1 MKKSQILALVLC
13 FVMLLTACGTTAPAA
28 TNPPAAPT
36 TPVDNAGS
44 ADNAGSTSA
53 DTGVAQPAGYPTKNI
68 SWIVPAAAGAAIDL
82 PTRALIDALDVG
94 ANVVVEN
101 LAGASQ
107 TIGALEASVR
117 PADGYTLLTG
127 ANAWGII
134 QPNMNN
140 LDYSPDDFRHI
151 AMMTPAMPSFV
162 AVRPDS
168 ELQTVEDLVALIK
181 SGDRFVC
188 GVANNGSYDHLAM
201 TSVLNQL
208 GCTAGECLPYNGS
221 SEVLPAVLSGEVAFG
236 VFNEGDIAP
245 RIKAGELRAL
255 CVLSNEASAFFP
267 EIPVIE
273 DYGVT
278 NMSTFKGLKWVAV
291 RKDTP
296 NEIVEWLKVKLNE
309 AIQSEAYQAYLTQ
322 AGFGTVREYTE
333 EEVTEIITTANA
345 AYLEV
350 LTELGM
356 AKTN

>member
-1 MKKSQILALVLC
+1 MKKIQFLALLLC
-13 FVMLLTACGTTAPAA
+13 ILMVFTACSTTAAPQ
-28 TNPPAAPT
+28 TEPTAAPT
-36 TPVDNAGS
+36 NAAEPS
-44 ADNAGSTSA
+44 ATAAETIPA
-53 DTGVAQPAGYPTKNI
+53 EAGVAQPDGYPTKNI

-82 PTRALIDALDVG
+82 PTRALIDALDVHT
-94 ANVVVEN
+94 NVVVEN

-134 QPNMNN
+134 QPNMNE

-151 AMMTPAMPSFV
+151 AMMTPAMPSFI
-162 AVRPDS
+162 AVRTES
-168 ELQTVEDLVALIK
+168 ELESVEDLLALIQ
-181 SGDRFVC
+181 SGERFIY
-188 GVANNGSYDHLAM
+188 GVANTGSYDHLAI
-201 TSVLNQL
+201 TSVLKQL
-208 GCTAGECLPYNGS
+208 GAENGDCIAYNGS
-221 SEVLPAVLSGEVAFG
+221 SEVLPAVLSGEVTFG
-236 VFNEGDIAP
+236 IFNEADISP
-245 RIKAGELRAL
+245 RIKSGELRAL
-255 CVLSNEASAFFP
+255 CVLSDEASEFFP
-267 EIPVIE
+267 EVPVIE

-296 NEIVEWLKVKLNE
+296 DEIVEWLKQQLNA
-309 AIQSEAYQAYLTQ
+309 AIQSEEYQAYLVQ

-356 AKTN
+356 AKAG